1 MQLVDVGVRDQLA
14 KLKVVVVVC
23 CLKLFAIG
31 LMSRQVK
38 LQMLWVV
45 TEPKSQVVEICTLLF
60 VELELIE
67 VVRQRQLLGDFFCC
81 LIPDQF
87 VDLPLVSLC
96 GHVNSTWNLMHFGDA
111 HDATTFFLFEL
122 PQ

>member
-45 TEPKSQVVEICTLLF
+45 TEPKSQVVEICTLLC

-67 VVRQRQLLGDFFCC
+67 VVR
-81 LIPDQF
+81 
-87 VDLPLVSLC
+87 
-96 GHVNSTWNLMHFGDA
+96 
-111 HDATTFFLFEL
+111 
-122 PQ
+122 